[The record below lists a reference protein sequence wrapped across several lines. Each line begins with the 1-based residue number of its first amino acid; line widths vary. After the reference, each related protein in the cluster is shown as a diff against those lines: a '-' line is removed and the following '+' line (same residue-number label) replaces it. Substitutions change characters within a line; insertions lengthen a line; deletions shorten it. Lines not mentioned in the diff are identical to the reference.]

1 MRPSPRLA
9 LCAGVTSVALLAGA
23 GAVYASNRSTPSGV
37 SAQRIAR
44 IAPAMGNAS
53 GSVQTASIDSEGS
66 AEPTST
72 TAAPTE
78 SSSSEPSSSEVCVS
92 INGGDISL
100 DAEDF
105 PFHDFP
111 FDEGDFPFDEGDFP
125 FDEGMEMPEG
135 WDIPQDGEFPE
146 GWDFPEGFD
155 MDFSIDVSTSDG
167 ETNVSIN
174 GEIFEGGPGS
184 VGFPLD
190 TQFPD
195 EWDIDLPDELVA
207 EMQAHSDG
215 LRAALEA
222 AGIAV
227 TTVEGPD
234 GLQLVDWD
242 HSDPAANAVAEAY
255 IEENFTDITISFDC
269 DASTDSELPVEPPA
283 EPAVTTT
290 ES

>member
-23 GAVYASNRSTPSGV
+23 GAVYASNRSTPSGLSTQRV
-37 SAQRIAR
+37 AQLT
-44 IAPAMGNAS
+44 PAMSNAS
-53 GSVQTASIDSEGS
+53 GSVQSASIDSAGS
-66 AEPTST
+66 GEPSSTTTSPTEPTS
-72 TAAPTE
+72 AEA
-78 SSSSEPSSSEVCVS
+78 CVS
-92 INGGDISL
+92 INGGDISI
-100 DAEDF
+100 EI
-105 PFHDFP
+105 
-111 FDEGDFPFDEGDFP
+111 GDFPFDEGDFP
-125 FDEGMEMPEG
+125 FDEGEFPGDWDMPDGMEMPEG
-135 WDIPQDGEFPE
+135 WDIPQDWNFPE
-146 GWDFPEGFD
+146 GWDFPEGMD
-155 MDFSIDVSTSDG
+155 MDFSLDVSTSDG

-174 GEIFEGGPGS
+174 GEIFGGGPGS

-190 TQFPD
+190 HQFPD
-195 EWDIDLPDELVA
+195 DWDIDLPDELVA

-215 LRAALEA
+215 LRQALEA

-255 IEENFTDITISFDC
+255 IEENFNDITIRFDC
-269 DASTDSELPVEPPA
+269 DAPTDAELPAEPPA